1 MKPSTITK
9 AQADHTTSRFYLR
22 CPTKNSVRTTSSS
35 CKGYFENLIQFVAI
49 GFDVGIDQT
58 NEMISNNFEDG
69 GIFIYNENE
78 SKKINASNKAGRS
91 TTALTRIDAIAYLIE
106 LAYDLSISSINNVSR
121 NLGFESCLN
130 IY

>member
-1 MKPSTITK
+1 M
-9 AQADHTTSRFYLR
+9 
-22 CPTKNSVRTTSSS
+22 
-35 CKGYFENLIQFVAI
+35 AI